1 VLLSLL
7 DIPSLSNILVEALKV
22 KSKFVLTPIGLRGQ
36 TCKQLW
42 QYKGFEA
49 ES

>member
-1 VLLSLL
+1 VSLL

-22 KSKFVLTPIGLRGQ
+22 QSKLLPTPVGLTGQ